1 MQIPIIRKANKSAIE
16 STRKELHETLEAV
29 RQAQLQLEQLQKG
42 EIEVGVSILPRPYFW
57 CIHVAVSVCEAW

>member
-42 EIEVGVSILPRPYFW
+42 EIEVGVSILPRPYF
-57 CIHVAVSVCEAW
+57 